1 MQDNELSE
9 VFLQIK
15 GIGPWTLGIIKMF
28 YLGHSD
34 TFLNGDLAIK
44 KRAFIFL

>member
-9 VFLQIK
+9 FFLKIK

-28 YLGHSD
+28 YLGHSRYL
-34 TFLNGDLAIK
+34 FK
-44 KRAFIFL
+44 WRSWQ